1 MKPHVGPRAV
11 MIVGCATALG
21 SVACGGGSPSSPTNS
36 NSNAPPATPTPI
48 IELQNALLNTNDFQ
62 NGAVALS
69 PTAVPDLT
77 SVKCSP
83 PQASGTQYQYK
94 SEIQAASGRVY
105 GNLLVGF
112 DNANNAHAFVTQFYT
127 AAQSCCDASG
137 PPVQDTF
144 GTYSFYFSI
153 SASPSNLDVEVLQ
166 LAKYVSVI
174 IQYLPS
180 GGASNV
186 QSVRDL
192 TNESLTKLKSVNA

>member
-1 MKPHVGPRAV
+1 MKLLLRPGAV
-11 MIVGCATALG
+11 LIAAGSFSAL
-21 SVACGGGSPSSPTNS
+21 SLAACGGGSTPTPTNS
-36 NSNAPPATPTPI
+36 GLPSPMQTPI
-48 IELQNALLNTNDFQ
+48 VTLQNALLNTNDFQ
-62 NGAVALS
+62 SGAVALS

-77 SVKCSP
+77 GAKCSP
-83 PQASGTQYQYK
+83 SQAAGTQYQYK

-105 GNLLVGF
+105 GNVLVGF
-112 DNANNAHAFVTQFYT
+112 DSAANAHAFVTQFYT
-127 AAQSCCDASG
+127 ATQSCHDASG

-166 LAKYVSVI
+166 VDKYVSVI

-192 TNESLTKLKSVNA
+192 TNESLMKLKTVNA